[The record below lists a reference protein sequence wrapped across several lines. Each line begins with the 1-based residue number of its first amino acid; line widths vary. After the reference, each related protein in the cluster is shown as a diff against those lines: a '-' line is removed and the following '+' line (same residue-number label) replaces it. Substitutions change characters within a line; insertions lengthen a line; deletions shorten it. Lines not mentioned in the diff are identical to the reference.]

1 MQVNY
6 PSSKG
11 NCGFDYIVIKT
22 AHRSDD
28 MSDYRQSMKKYIFTI
43 YSNYML
49 VYPPST
55 GSAIPDT

>member
-1 MQVNY
+1 
-6 PSSKG
+6 
-11 NCGFDYIVIKT
+11 
-22 AHRSDD
+22 
-28 MSDYRQSMKKYIFTI
+28 MSDYWQSMKKYIFTI